1 MSDDGGN
8 LPAEV
13 PGGDDVALLAAA
25 LRADVGDLETY
36 ERVLVATLA
45 DSLPMGC
52 VEVDRDRSLSD
63 RLANRPGTIR
73 AIRVTLGQQ
82 TLESSPSNG
91 RTSSAPWP
99 GAWHL
104 GAQRRRHPLRK
115 EVPLDEWSAAL
126 ALALSEF
133 ARESAAARAALE
145 RLLGTS

>member
-1 MSDDGGN
+1 VSDDGGN

-45 DSLPMGC
+45 DSLPVGC

-82 TLESSPSNG
+82 TLELTQQ
-91 RTSSAPWP
+91 RA
-99 GAWHL
+99 HL
-104 GAQRRRHPLRK
+104 VGTLARSVRGVAISRK
-115 EVPLDEWSAAL
+115 EMPLDEWSAAL

-145 RLLGTS
+145 RLLGAS